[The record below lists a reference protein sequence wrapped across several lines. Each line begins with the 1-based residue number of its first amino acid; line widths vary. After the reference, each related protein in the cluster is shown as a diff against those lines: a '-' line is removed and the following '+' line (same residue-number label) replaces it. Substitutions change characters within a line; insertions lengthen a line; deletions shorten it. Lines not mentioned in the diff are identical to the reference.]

1 MFLTLQ
7 IVIKLC
13 IFRLSEI
20 SNAENLQRTAVGTVH
35 EVSFDPQAALMIG
48 HLPAAPGAAPGGI
61 LEKIAALTA
70 NKNEKTGASPV
81 QNMSTN

>member
-1 MFLTLQ
+1 M
-7 IVIKLC
+7 
-13 IFRLSEI
+13 
-20 SNAENLQRTAVGTVH
+20 GTVH

-81 QNMSTN
+81 QNMSTKAYQY